1 MLDMVGAAL
10 AAQGAESI
18 SQEQRR
24 LRLLCEVR
32 VPRLTLHRPQ
42 PQPQPT
48 PRLHLHPSPL
58 SPPPA
63 QAVCALSAADKGTVV
78 QAPPY
83 SQLATCFGA
92 VLLPACYLPATC
104 LLLGR
109 SCSPP
114 WRPTS
119 EGPYSPS
126 CSARCSQMSAPR
138 SSRPL
143 AITRALKWFQSS
155 AFILASKQ
163 QTGLAGPTGCG
174 LRMKVQYVTARPGDI
189 ESTSTEERLGPS
201 MVIV

>member
-1 MLDMVGAAL
+1 MAAQRLELQQLRTDLEMLDMVGAAL

-42 PQPQPT
+42 PHPQPT

-83 SQLATCFGA
+83 SQLATCFSA
-92 VLLPACYLPATC
+92 VLLPACYLPATRQE
-104 LLLGR
+104 LLAAMAPDERGPLLTQLLGTMLPDER
-109 SCSPP
+109 
-114 WRPTS
+114 TALL
-119 EGPYSPS
+119 E
-126 CSARCSQMSAPR
+126 A
-138 SSRPL
+138 SR
-143 AITRALKWFQSS
+143 
-155 AFILASKQ
+155 
-163 QTGLAGPTGCG
+163 
-174 LRMKVQYVTARPGDI
+174 YN
-189 ESTSTEERLGPS
+189 
-201 MVIV
+201 

>member
-1 MLDMVGAAL
+1 MAAQRLELQQLRTDLEMLDMVGAAL

-42 PQPQPT
+42 PHPQPT

-83 SQLATCFGA
+83 SQLATCFSA

-104 LLLGR
+104 LLPACYLPATRQELLAAMAPDERGPLLTQLLGTMLPDER
-109 SCSPP
+109 
-114 WRPTS
+114 TALL
-119 EGPYSPS
+119 E
-126 CSARCSQMSAPR
+126 A
-138 SSRPL
+138 SR
-143 AITRALKWFQSS
+143 
-155 AFILASKQ
+155 
-163 QTGLAGPTGCG
+163 
-174 LRMKVQYVTARPGDI
+174 YN
-189 ESTSTEERLGPS
+189 
-201 MVIV
+201 